1 LIERDNFRKLNDYAV
16 FNRCTDLLTVDDLEE
31 LSKNKFCEERF
42 LNFMRYVSMMKEDD
56 PKRTNGQRLIDKIFE
71 IERFKGYKGQNVSL

>member
-1 LIERDNFRKLNDYAV
+1 
-16 FNRCTDLLTVDDLEE
+16 
-31 LSKNKFCEERF
+31 
-42 LNFMRYVSMMKEDD
+42 MKEDD